1 MQYLLSNINIIVN
14 ENLYVKDPKSSD
26 LGKKIIESSIN
37 MINDLGFESFTFS
50 KLGKH
55 INSTEASI
63 YRYFEGKHK
72 LLIYLTSL
80 YWGWMEYQLAFSLAN
95 IDDSQERLTRA
106 LRILTCDQLF
116 EIGPRGVDSE
126 KLYQI
131 VICESSKAYLTKN
144 VDQENQ
150 KGYFGSYKNLVA
162 RVGDLILECNPNY
175 ACPHMLV
182 STVIEGS
189 HHQHFFASH
198 LPMLTNTGDKENHI
212 SEFYKELVFKAL
224 EL

>member
-1 MQYLLSNINIIVN
+1 MQSLLSNINILVN
-14 ENLYVKDPKSSD
+14 ENLYLKDPKSSD
-26 LGKKIIESSIN
+26 LGKKILESSIH
-37 MINDLGFESFTFS
+37 MIHELGFESFTFS
-50 KLGKH
+50 KLGKNIH
-55 INSTEASI
+55 STEASI

-80 YWGWMEYQLAFSLAN
+80 YWGWMEYQLVFSLAN
-95 IDDSQERLTRA
+95 VDDAKERLNRA
-106 LRILTCDQLF
+106 LSILTCDHQA
-116 EIGPRGVDSE
+116 EIGPGGFDSE

-131 VICESSKAYLTKN
+131 VISESSKAYLTKD

-150 KGYFGSYKNLVA
+150 KGYFGSYKKLVA
-162 RVGDLILECNPNY
+162 RISDLILECNANY
-175 ACPHMLV
+175 ACPQMLV

-198 LPMLTNTGDKENHI
+198 LPKLTNAGDKENYI

-224 EL
+224 GI